1 MTVVSGGGPG
11 DPLDLKQ
18 DVDMNRKPIPHMT
31 RNQIPN
37 ITKKPIQLNSGD
49 SNRKGGDRMIGNL
62 RICKSSVIR

>member
-18 DVDMNRKPIPHMT
+18 DLDMNRKPIPHMS
-31 RNQIPN
+31 RKPFQN
-37 ITKKPIQLNSGD
+37 ITRKPIQLNSGD